1 MLLHEDQMNKTHS
14 NALNLFDPDPRFIY
28 QSISNHPH
36 EQISVLQVT
45 YIYIYTYCTVQVHV
59 NKKPCVL
66 PKNNRS
72 PL

>member
-45 YIYIYTYCTVQVHV
+45 YIYIYIYILYSTSSCQ
-59 NKKPCVL
+59 
-66 PKNNRS
+66 
-72 PL
+72 